1 MPLPILAAAT
11 WLARVRRADPLP
23 KFCPVAIVAAGVL
36 LVLAQTPGFAQPTQ
50 EGQEQQIGTDTS
62 GLPAAEAE
70 RLRGILRRKPPA
82 DALFT
87 TLRDFYY
94 EQFIAARRLGDAQ
107 RLIGLAR
114 EWLDAVKGKPEHEL
128 IPLWQL
134 WIYTSEYGDRAE
146 SAQLGEQVVAHPHN
160 DPLNKARAGCIFVG
174 QLYDN
179 GERGRAEK
187 VLEEAESRLRNVS
200 PQLVASP
207 TGLRARASCLSAR
220 AYLLAG
226 QGQYQKAIDAVLE
239 GRPLAE
245 QALAQIVPGTKVHDA
260 ALTDRDGVYGRI
272 VGVLNSAGRYA
283 EAESYYYD
291 FLETWTK
298 EGSGGTTL
306 AGRLRR
312 LGQIQHAAGRSH
324 AAEPVFRRALD
335 LFRGAG
341 VGDQA
346 AQFIWTEGEII
357 YALIAQE
364 RFAEAVRMIDAQRA
378 RLASNAAALRL
389 SVSSIARGVAF
400 LMVGR
405 SADALRLYEEQASG
419 FLKRWGPNHFFSAQV
434 RGLYAAGLAKTGRT
448 EESLAIFEQVLPQL
462 TAPEGAAE
470 GFSDHGIRRA
480 YRRIIVEG
488 YLEALARTPRG
499 SAALGSGF
507 AVADYLLNSSVQEA
521 VLESAARASIVI
533 PGLGELVR
541 KEQDVRNEARALT
554 VFIEREAREP
564 PHRRLPK
571 VADDMRKRLLEL
583 DAARRTLREEVARRY
598 PEYFELVSPKL
609 VPLAM
614 VQAALSGDE
623 ALLLALPGHEKTFIW
638 AVTRDAAS
646 MHVAELGATA
656 IGQLVASIR
665 RSTEIAAPGALA
677 PPAFDVVSARRLFRL
692 LLEPLRPVWQRK
704 SHLIV
709 VLGGDLGLLPFG
721 LLIADGEGEQ
731 SGPAYADTRW
741 LIRDAAV
748 SHAPSVS
755 AFLALRGAKR
765 RGEAS
770 VAFVGFGDPDFGG
783 AGTSRGAVRSLL
795 RQSLPVRQ
803 PGEAARPLRELYA
816 RLPPLPETRDEILEL
831 AAALKADPA
840 RSAFLGPEATR
851 RRVASLALADFRVI
865 AFSTHGLAP
874 DEFPGVSEPALALA
888 WPGGDKES
896 PLLTLTDVLALKL
909 AADWVILSACN
920 TGAADGRAKEAL
932 SGLARGFFFAGAK
945 AILLTHWAVETHSAK
960 NLVTDTVRR
969 FATGVAQTRAEAL
982 RQAQLGLLSRV
993 GVGGVRYDHPFYWAP
1008 YVVVGEGA
1016 R

>member
-1 MPLPILAAAT
+1 MLPAST
-11 WLARVRRADPLP
+11 WLARVRRAVSRL
-23 KFCPVAIVAAGVL
+23 KFCPVAIVAAGVM
-36 LVLAQTPGFAQPTQ
+36 LVSAQSPSFAQQMP
-50 EGQEQQIGTDTS
+50 EGQGQQVGSDAS
-62 GLPAAEAE
+62 GLPAVEAE
-70 RLRGILRRKPPA
+70 RLREILRRKPPA

-128 IPLWQL
+128 VPLWEL
-134 WIYTSEYGDRAE
+134 WIWTSVYGDRAE
-146 SAQLGEQVVAHPHN
+146 SARLGERVVAHPHN
-160 DPLNKARAGCIFVG
+160 DPLNRARAGCIFVVH
-174 QLYDN
+174 LSDN
-179 GERGRAEK
+179 GERARAEQA
-187 VLEEAESRLRNVS
+187 LEEAESRLRDLS
-200 PQLVASP
+200 PQLAASP
-207 TGLRARASCLSAR
+207 TGLRARASCLSSR

-226 QGQYQKAIDAVLE
+226 RGQYQKALDAVME

-245 QALAQIVPGTKVHDA
+245 QAIAQIVPGSKIYDA
-260 ALTDRDGVYGRI
+260 ALSDRDAIYGRI

-291 FLETWTK
+291 FLETWMK
-298 EGSGGTTL
+298 EGSGGATL
-306 AGRLRR
+306 ANHLRR

-324 AAEPVFRRALD
+324 AAEPAFRRALD

-346 AQFIWTEGEII
+346 AQFIWTEREII

-378 RLASNAAALRL
+378 RLALNAAALRL
-389 SVSSIARGVAF
+389 SVARIGRGVAF

-405 SADALRLYEEQASG
+405 NAEALRLLEEEASG
-419 FLKRWGPNHFFSAQV
+419 VSKRWGPDHFFSAQA
-434 RGLYAAGLAKTGRT
+434 RGLHAAALAKAGRT
-448 EESLAIFEQVLPQL
+448 EEALAMFEQVLPRL
-462 TAPEGAAE
+462 IAPEGAAE
-470 GFSDHGIRRA
+470 GFSDHGARRA
-480 YRRIIVEG
+480 YRRIIIEG
-488 YLEALARTPRG
+488 YLEALARTPRE
-499 SAALGSGF
+499 SAAIGSGF

-521 VLESAARASIVI
+521 VLESAARAGIAI

-541 KEQDVRNEARALT
+541 KEQDVRNEARTLT

-564 PHRRLPK
+564 AHRRLPK
-571 VADDMRKRLLEL
+571 VVADMRKRLSEL
-583 DAARRTLREEVARRY
+583 DAARRTLREEIARRY
-598 PEYFELVSPKL
+598 PEYFELVSPKP
-609 VPLAM
+609 VPLAT
-614 VQAALSGDE
+614 VQGALSGDE
-623 ALLLALPGHEKTFIW
+623 ALLLVLPGHEKTFVW
-638 AVTRDAAS
+638 AVTRDAGS
-646 MHVAELGATA
+646 MHVAELGAAA

-677 PPAFDVVSARRLFRL
+677 PPAFDVESARRLFRL
-692 LLEPLRPVWQRK
+692 LLEPLRLVWQRK

-709 VLGGDLGLLPFG
+709 VSGGDLGLLPFG

-731 SGPAYADTRW
+731 SGPAYVHTRW
-741 LIRDAAV
+741 LIRDVAV

-755 AFLALRGAKR
+755 AFIALRGAKQS
-765 RGEAS
+765 GKAG
-770 VAFVGFGDPDFGG
+770 VPFVGFGDPHFGG
-783 AGTSRGAVRSLL
+783 AASSRGAVRSLL
-795 RQSLPVRQ
+795 RQSLPMRQ

-831 AAALKADPA
+831 AAALKADPG
-840 RSAFLGPEATR
+840 RSAFLGLEATR

-888 WPGGDKES
+888 WPGEDKES

-932 SGLARGFFFAGAK
+932 SGLARGFFFAGAR

-960 NLVTDTVRR
+960 DLVTDTVRR
-969 FATGVAQTRAEAL
+969 FATGLAPSRAEAL
-982 RQAQLGLLSRV
+982 RQAQLGLLSRT
-993 GVGGVRYDHPFYWAP
+993 GAGGIRYDHPFYWAP
-1008 YVVVGEGA
+1008 YVVVGEGV